1 MTKKKVSVVAACLNE
16 AESIL
21 KILDNIPKEL
31 VDEVLVV
38 DGYSKD
44 NTFEIVKKAGYNII
58 RQEGKGRG
66 AAFKTGFKKVK
77 GDLVVMLS
85 TDGNERPGDIRKLI
99 DEINEG
105 YDMVIATRF
114 GLGRSEDVT
123 FIRNIGNYILTL
135 LCNIAG
141 GLHITDSMNGFR
153 ILKRDAI
160 KKMNIESD
168 RFDIEGEITIKAG
181 KLKFRVGEIPT
192 VEDPR
197 LHSDSRLRTFR
208 DGYIILRRIIKE
220 ALREPPY

>member
-1 MTKKKVSVVAACLNE
+1 MTKGKVSVVAVCLNE

-21 KILDNIPKEL
+21 KILDNVPKNL
-31 VDEVLVV
+31 VDEILVV

-44 NTFEIVKKAGYNII
+44 NTFEIVKKSGYNII

-99 DEINEG
+99 DKVNDG

-123 FIRNIGNYILTL
+123 FIRNIGNYIFTF
-135 LCNIAG
+135 LCNVAG

-153 ILKRDAI
+153 IMRRDAL

-181 KLKFRVGEIPT
+181 KLKLKVGEIPT

-208 DGYIILRRIIKE
+208 DGYIILRRIFKE